1 MHVRTILYNHVP
13 HGINI
18 PITETYFSSVFAR
31 GAVQIAG
38 VNAVVHTEALA
49 EACVEV
55 DTNTDTLGDAVA
67 VAITALGDRVALNTT
82 HCLLIHSSPERQ
94 QRTLFT
100 RLSEGIRYVPE

>member
-55 DTNTDTLGDAVA
+55 DTNTDAPGDAVA
-67 VAITALGDRVALNTT
+67 VAITALGVGVGLINN
-82 HCLLIHSSPERQ
+82 HSLLMHS
-94 QRTLFT
+94 
-100 RLSEGIRYVPE
+100 